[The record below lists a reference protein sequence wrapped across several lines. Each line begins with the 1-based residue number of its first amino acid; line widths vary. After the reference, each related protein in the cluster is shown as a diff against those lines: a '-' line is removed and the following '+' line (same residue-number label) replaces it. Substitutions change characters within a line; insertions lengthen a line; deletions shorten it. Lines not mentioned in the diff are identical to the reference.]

1 MLLLD
6 FSDTNEVRYLFLI
19 NVFYKEMI
27 IITCALLACLLL
39 LINII
44 LLTSFG
50 NTYEGNN

>member
-1 MLLLD
+1 M
-6 FSDTNEVRYLFLI
+6 
-19 NVFYKEMI
+19 MI

-50 NTYEGNN
+50 NTKVMIDIPI